1 MNISVIC
8 LHHFSHYICLFLLYA
23 SSRSQCII
31 NIRGV
36 TGNFDGGDNNQAND
50 VVLSIVDLAGAE
62 REKRTG
68 NQVGLCFFSFLYVML
83 VANNDL
89 VDWFGFS
96 ILSFYFNY

>member
-1 MNISVIC
+1 MFIMSIAVEY
-8 LHHFSHYICLFLLYA
+8 FSYLSTSLLTLYMYICLFLLYA

-36 TGNFDGGDNNQAND
+36 AGNFDGGDNNQAND

-68 NQVGLCFFSFLYVML
+68 NQVRLCFF
-83 VANNDL
+83 
-89 VDWFGFS
+89 FS
-96 ILSFYFNY
+96 CM